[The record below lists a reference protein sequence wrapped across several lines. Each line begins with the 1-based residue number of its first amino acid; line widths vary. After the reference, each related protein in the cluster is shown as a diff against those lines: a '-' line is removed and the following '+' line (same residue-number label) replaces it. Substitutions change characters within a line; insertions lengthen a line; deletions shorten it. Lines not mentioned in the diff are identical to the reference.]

1 MSVKIRLMR
10 VGKKKQPTYRVVVAD
25 ERSPRDGRIIETI
38 GHYGPRADPSVV
50 DIDADLALEWL
61 RKGAQPSEAVQ
72 KLLTTTGVWATFE
85 GEKSKPIV
93 TKLNRRGY
101 ATGKHTATKQKKKAQ
116 PAAAAAPAADAAA
129 PAADAAAPAD
139 EAPAAEASAA
149 EAPADEAPAA
159 EAESEAAEA
168 VEATEASEGDAT

>member
-38 GHYGPRADPSVV
+38 GHYGPRQDPSVIE
-50 DIDADLALEWL
+50 IDGDRALDWL

-72 KLLTTTGVWATFE
+72 KLLTVSGVWATYE
-85 GEKSKPIV
+85 SEKSSPIV

-101 ATGKHTATKQKKKAQ
+101 ATGKVTTTKGKKKPEPEAATPAET
-116 PAAAAAPAADAAA
+116 PAAAAPEA
-129 PAADAAAPAD
+129 
-139 EAPAAEASAA
+139 EAPAAEEPAA
-149 EAPADEAPAA
+149 EAPAAEEPAA
-159 EAESEAAEA
+159 EEPAAEEAES
-168 VEATEASEGDAT
+168 

>member
-38 GHYGPRADPSVV
+38 GHYGPRQDPSVIE
-50 DIDADLALEWL
+50 IDGDRALAWL

-72 KLLTTTGVWATFE
+72 KLLTVSGVWATFE
-85 GEKSKPIV
+85 SEKSSPIV

-101 ATGKHTATKQKKKAQ
+101 ATGKAVPTKGKKKAEPEAEA
-116 PAAAAAPAADAAA
+116 PAAAET
-129 PAADAAAPAD
+129 APAD
-139 EAPAAEASAA
+139 EAPADEEDTAAA
-149 EAPADEAPAA
+149 EQGGEA
-159 EAESEAAEA
+159 
-168 VEATEASEGDAT
+168 